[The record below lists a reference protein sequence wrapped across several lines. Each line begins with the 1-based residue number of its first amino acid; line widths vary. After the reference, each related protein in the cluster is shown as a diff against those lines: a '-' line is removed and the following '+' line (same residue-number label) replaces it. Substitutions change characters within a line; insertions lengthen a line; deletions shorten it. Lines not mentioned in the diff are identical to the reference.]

1 MMLRLRRPLP
11 LVKRGWRLY
20 NIAALQ
26 KPRVFMLTK
35 NTKPSPPTDDHIAL
49 GRRSRVISPNTPA
62 DYEPDEALPPRVI
75 LEAGAKS
82 GALKMNPD
90 EALEL
95 LRRYQER
102 QKRASKG
109 WEAKLCRG

>member
-1 MMLRLRRPLP
+1 LYNRPALQRIREVVSTKKLNPLP
-11 LVKRGWRLY
+11 PK
-20 NIAALQ
+20 
-26 KPRVFMLTK
+26 
-35 NTKPSPPTDDHIAL
+35 DDHIVF
-49 GRRSRVISPNTPA
+49 GSNSRVISPNTPA
-62 DYEPDEALPPRVI
+62 DYEPEEALPPRVI

-102 QKRASKG
+102 RKRASKG